1 MCTSIIFCLGTK
13 HVDEPVPGNQE
24 SGDEDVWMK
33 RMTVEE
39 ESEDLQGEEEKE
51 EEVGEEEEEDEDDM
65 YETETDETETTETE
79 SYEDDCK
86 KSNQ

>member
-1 MCTSIIFCLGTK
+1 MCTSVIFCLGTK

-24 SGDEDVWMK
+24 CGDEDVWMK

-51 EEVGEEEEEDEDDM
+51 EEVGEEDEDHM

-79 SYEDDCK
+79 SDQDDYK